1 MPTRSMRRRSLILAV
16 VVFPGRCHTFVP
28 ASARI
33 GSHNCRRGMLS
44 GYVRRRL
51 MPTRSIMRIVIV
63 AVGVVTGL
71 LHAFVPAPVRNTAP
85 MAFTGLHRPA

>member
-1 MPTRSMRRRSLILAV
+1 MPTRSMRRRSLILAL

-44 GYVRRRL
+44 VLRAQAAHADKIDHADSHR
-51 MPTRSIMRIVIV
+51 